1 MSNVKAIESLQ
12 RVRKQIQEKLKEE
25 GLSEKVKLL
34 KMLEELIIE
43 QVTDENSRRS
53 ISPTR

>member
-12 RVRKQIQEKLKEE
+12 RVRQQIQSALKEE

-43 QVTDENSRRS
+43 QVTDENSRRT
-53 ISPTR
+53 ISPSR